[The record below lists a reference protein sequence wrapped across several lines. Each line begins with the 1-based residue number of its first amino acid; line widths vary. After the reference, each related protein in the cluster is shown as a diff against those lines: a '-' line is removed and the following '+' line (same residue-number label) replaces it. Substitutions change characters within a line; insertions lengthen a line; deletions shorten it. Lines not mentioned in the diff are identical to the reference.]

1 MNKYIEIAK
10 IMFKSQM
17 AYRFD
22 VAMTVLFTV
31 TKILFAY
38 ILWGAIFAQN
48 EVVGG
53 FTFPMMLLYYII
65 SSFLSQIEMSD
76 SVSTGVSEYIRGG
89 KFSKYM
95 VIPANVNGYFI
106 AQTFGTMAFHFIFV
120 VIGTILWILL
130 FEVGYVITSG
140 ISTILSAIV
149 IIILGLLFMI
159 QLNFFLGMLAFKF
172 QDIGFFLIIK
182 SNIVSFVT
190 GGLVP
195 LILLPQSIVFVMK
208 FFPFYYVTYLPSMLL
223 IGKNEHEA
231 ITGIITLSI
240 WLLVFVLLNKKAYD
254 KMRIIYDGVG
264 I

>member
-1 MNKYIEIAK
+1 MKKYLEIAK
-10 IMFKSQM
+10 ILFKSQM

-22 VAMTVLFTV
+22 VAMTVLFTI

-53 FTFPMMLLYYII
+53 FTFPMMLSYYII

-76 SVSTGVSEYIRGG
+76 GVSREVSERIRSGT
-89 KFSKYM
+89 FSKYM
-95 VIPANVNGYFI
+95 VIPASVNGYFI
-106 AQTFGTMAFHFIFV
+106 AQTFGTVAYYFIFV
-120 VIGTILWILL
+120 AIGTILWVLL
-130 FEVGYVITSG
+130 FGAGFVITSG
-140 ISTILSAIV
+140 ILTILSTIV

-172 QDIGFFLIIK
+172 QDIDFFLMIK

-195 LILLPQSIVFVMK
+195 LMLLPQSIVSVMK
-208 FFPFYYVTYLPSMLL
+208 IFPFYYVTYLPSMLL

-231 ITGIITLSI
+231 VTGIIMLSI
-240 WLLVFVLLNKKAYD
+240 WLFEFVLLNKITYG
-254 KMRIIYDGVG
+254 KMRVIYDGVG

>member
-1 MNKYIEIAK
+1 MKKYLEIAK
-10 IMFKSQM
+10 ILFKSQM

-53 FTFPMMLLYYII
+53 FTFPMMLSYYII

-76 SVSTGVSEYIRGG
+76 GVSREVSERIRSGT
-89 KFSKYM
+89 FSKYM
-95 VIPANVNGYFI
+95 VIPVSVNGYFI
-106 AQTFGTMAFHFIFV
+106 AQTFGTVAYYFIFV
-120 VIGTILWILL
+120 AIGTILWVLL
-130 FEVGYVITSG
+130 FGVGFVITSG
-140 ISTILSAIV
+140 ILTILSTIV

-172 QDIGFFLIIK
+172 QDIEFFLMIK

-195 LILLPQSIVFVMK
+195 LMLLPQSIVSVMK
-208 FFPFYYVTYLPSMLL
+208 IFPFYYVTYLPSMLL
-223 IGKNEHEA
+223 IGENGHEA
-231 ITGIITLSI
+231 VTGIIMLSI
-240 WLLVFVLLNKKAYD
+240 WLFVFVLLNKITYG
-254 KMRIIYDGVG
+254 KMRVIYDGVG

>member
-10 IMFKSQM
+10 ILFKSQM

-53 FTFPMMLLYYII
+53 FTFPMMLSYYII
-65 SSFLSQIEMSD
+65 SSFLAQIEMSD
-76 SVSTGVSEYIRGG
+76 GVSREVSERIRGG
-89 KFSKYM
+89 TFSKYM
-95 VIPANVNGYFI
+95 IVPASVNGYFI
-106 AQTFGTMAFHFIFV
+106 AQTVGKMAFYFIFV
-120 VIGTILWILL
+120 VIGTILWIFL
-130 FEVGYVITSG
+130 FGVGFAVITSVL
-140 ISTILSAIV
+140 TILSTIV

-172 QDIGFFLIIK
+172 QDIEFFLILK
-182 SNIVSFVT
+182 SDIVTFVT

-195 LILLPQSIVFVMK
+195 LMLLPQNIVSVMK
-208 FFPFYYVTYLPSMLL
+208 LFPFYYVTYLPSMLL
-223 IGKNEHEA
+223 IGKNKNEVV
-231 ITGIITLSI
+231 TGIFTLSI
-240 WLLVFVLLNKKAYD
+240 WLLAFVLLNKKTYS
-254 KMRIIYDGVG
+254 KMRVIYDGVG
-264 I
+264 V